1 MSGHKRI
8 LVLVLA
14 AVLALT
20 SFPFPASAA
29 GEDILEPA
37 PEVILPEETPVPET
51 DTEDGTAPL
60 EAGPDEPV
68 TEYTFYEDP
77 YLPSRYGRLYSDDAE
92 ETDDPWYTGPY
103 LEPSEYRR
111 AMELL
116 AAVEAGE
123 QSLAGI
129 RCPVHEN
136 EVKIGVWPLDPGDF
150 NGETYYIMIPQRK
163 LEDRDLLYLI
173 SCFRKLGIPFE
184 PKEWN
189 SRNCLRGSYANRA
202 TRDLSQEESIRMAA
216 LRHLTANGMLTDADI
231 HPETECKSIM
241 TLFGP
246 FCFYPYRRMT
256 DDELAAFALAR
267 DPAWPNAPDEV
278 EKAAR
283 EFIADYIRL
292 PLSMKLDTAELSW
305 SPRARKIEG
314 YTLTFRI
321 EYTDAYGN
329 VLRTGGKPCE
339 VDVYLRRR
347 LGDGAVIGCSATV
360 RYYSDFTVLAAK
372 EYAEPLSKEEIYG
385 IGKQW
390 LLDTLGLDETKY
402 AWWNEENF
410 AGSFYSV
417 WADNSDREFN
427 ADVYPDGSI
436 EQFCIRDLKLPG
448 NFIGDVYDEE
458 THGTPPVSLEE
469 LLEQATQAP
478 PEAARPAETVQV
490 PEDLSGMTAGEVFRP
505 SEDPYFPDYNAPDY
519 EHPEKAQ
526 DEEWMYIR
534 SWLEPEELARA
545 NALKAAVEAG
555 ERSVEDLSYPEHPD
569 ELKAGVYPLDPAE
582 FGGEMY
588 YVTLPGRK
596 LKDYDLLYLIS
607 CFEQLGI
614 PFEPENWNSRNCM
627 RGYYTRGSNRD
638 LSEEEQAR
646 MELLLKQ
653 VRYGELTEKDVHPD
667 TECRSVD
674 TWFGPLCFYPYR
686 QMTDDE
692 LAAFALVRD
701 SAWEDDPDE
710 VERIARKF
718 AAEIVKLPPVMK
730 LSESDRSRISYSDL
744 TEGYGMTFRTENT
757 EGNEAAADGRP
768 CEVYVYLR
776 KRQDNGAL
784 RGEGVRVGY
793 DFDYESLFFREEGA
807 SLSEAELLETG
818 KQWCLDHLVT
828 DVSSYSFRIEKT
840 GWSDDYRWV
849 ETEPADWSW
858 HYYVTLASD
867 GTVESFNAQKMQ

>member
-1 MSGHKRI
+1 
-8 LVLVLA
+8 
-14 AVLALT
+14 
-20 SFPFPASAA
+20 
-29 GEDILEPA
+29 
-37 PEVILPEETPVPET
+37 
-51 DTEDGTAPL
+51 
-60 EAGPDEPV
+60 
-68 TEYTFYEDP
+68 
-77 YLPSRYGRLYSDDAE
+77 
-92 ETDDPWYTGPY
+92 
-103 LEPSEYRR
+103 
-111 AMELL
+111 MELL
-116 AAVEAGE
+116 QYDQQMIRITDCQGRVFT
-123 QSLAGI
+123 GI
-129 RCPVHEN
+129 AEVFPWEYGMHEFAR
-136 EVKIGVWPLDPGDF
+136 E
-150 NGETYYIMIPQRK
+150 
-163 LEDRDLLYLI
+163 
-173 SCFRKLGIPFE
+173 
-184 PKEWN
+184 
-189 SRNCLRGSYANRA
+189 
-202 TRDLSQEESIRMAA
+202 EESIRMDA
-216 LRHLTANGMLTDADI
+216 LRHRTANGLLTEADI
-231 HPETECKSIM
+231 HPESECRSIR
-241 TLFGP
+241 TVYGP
-246 FCFYPYRRMT
+246 FCFYFYRRMT
-256 DDELAAFALAR
+256 DDELAAFALVR
-267 DPAWPNAPDEV
+267 DPVWPDAPDEV
-278 EKAAR
+278 EKTARKSAA
-283 EFIADYIRL
+283 DVMKL
-292 PLSMKLDTAELSW
+292 PLSMKLTETELSRI
-305 SPRARKIEG
+305 SYSDTIEG
-314 YTLTFRI
+314 YLLTFRI
-321 EYTDAYGN
+321 ESVDEDGRTLQTDGE
-329 VLRTGGKPCE
+329 PQE
-339 VDVYLRRR
+339 VGVYLRRR
-347 LGDGAVIGCSATV
+347 ADHSGLVCMNTRVYLYTDYLQTYTSENEDGQP
-360 RYYSDFTVLAAK
+360 DEDEL
-372 EYAEPLSKEEIYG
+372 LG

-390 LLDTLGLDETKY
+390 FRDNMIPDEAGFSWSIEKNERAVPYWVRAVNDVWDITLDI
-402 AWWNEENF
+402 
-410 AGSFYSV
+410 
-417 WADNSDREFN
+417 
-427 ADVYPDGSI
+427 YPDGTVVSVLI
-436 EQFCIRDLKLPG
+436 KPVLSPEDSAALEDLRNAGTQDMLQEDPG
-448 NFIGDVYDEE
+448 AA
-458 THGTPPVSLEE
+458 GTPPVSLEE

-582 FGGEMY
+582 FGGETY

-596 LKDYDLLYLIS
+596 LKDHDLLYLIS

-653 VRYGELTEKDVHPD
+653 VRYGELTEKDVHPE

-718 AAEIVKLPPVMK
+718 AAEIVKLPPAMK
-730 LSESDRSRISYSDL
+730 LSESERSRISYSDL

-793 DFDYESLFFREEGA
+793 DFDYESLLFREEGA

-818 KQWCLDHLVT
+818 KQWCLDHLAT

-840 GWSDDYRWV
+840 GWSDDFWWV

-867 GTVESFNAQKMQ
+867 GTVDSFNAQKMQ

>member
-189 SRNCLRGSYANRA
+189 SRNCLRGTYANRA

-402 AWWNEENF
+402 AWWNEEKS
-410 AGSFYSV
+410 GRTIRTG
-417 WADNSDREFN
+417 NSMR
-427 ADVYPDGSI
+427 
-436 EQFCIRDLKLPG
+436 
-448 NFIGDVYDEE
+448 
-458 THGTPPVSLEE
+458 
-469 LLEQATQAP
+469 
-478 PEAARPAETVQV
+478 
-490 PEDLSGMTAGEVFRP
+490 
-505 SEDPYFPDYNAPDY
+505 
-519 EHPEKAQ
+519 
-526 DEEWMYIR
+526 MYIR
-534 SWLEPEELARA
+534 T
-545 NALKAAVEAG
+545 EA
-555 ERSVEDLSYPEHPD
+555 SS
-569 ELKAGVYPLDPAE
+569 
-582 FGGEMY
+582 
-588 YVTLPGRK
+588 
-596 LKDYDLLYLIS
+596 S
-607 CFEQLGI
+607 
-614 PFEPENWNSRNCM
+614 
-627 RGYYTRGSNRD
+627 
-638 LSEEEQAR
+638 
-646 MELLLKQ
+646 
-653 VRYGELTEKDVHPD
+653 
-667 TECRSVD
+667 
-674 TWFGPLCFYPYR
+674 
-686 QMTDDE
+686 
-692 LAAFALVRD
+692 
-701 SAWEDDPDE
+701 SA
-710 VERIARKF
+710 
-718 AAEIVKLPPVMK
+718 
-730 LSESDRSRISYSDL
+730 S
-744 TEGYGMTFRTENT
+744 
-757 EGNEAAADGRP
+757 
-768 CEVYVYLR
+768 
-776 KRQDNGAL
+776 
-784 RGEGVRVGY
+784 
-793 DFDYESLFFREEGA
+793 
-807 SLSEAELLETG
+807 
-818 KQWCLDHLVT
+818 
-828 DVSSYSFRIEKT
+828 
-840 GWSDDYRWV
+840 
-849 ETEPADWSW
+849 
-858 HYYVTLASD
+858 
-867 GTVESFNAQKMQ
+867 GT